1 MKFIEISFLY
11 IDSWGGDMNP
21 ECFYWKLRCQS
32 VKLQDLWYNLMKY
45 WRKLIINYT
54 AHHAETQLVI
64 SKKFSSRSI

>member
-11 IDSWGGDMNP
+11 IDSWGGDMNL

-32 VKLQDLWYNLMKY
+32 VKLQDFLCNLLKY

-54 AHHAETQLVI
+54 AHRAELVI
-64 SKKFSSRSI
+64 SNYSPKIK